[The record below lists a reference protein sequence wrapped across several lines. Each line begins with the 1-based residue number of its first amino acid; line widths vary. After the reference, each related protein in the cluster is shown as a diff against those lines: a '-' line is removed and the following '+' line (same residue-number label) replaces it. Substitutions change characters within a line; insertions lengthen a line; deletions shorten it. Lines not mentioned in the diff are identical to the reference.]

1 MKDDRYKIS
10 FFLNIII
17 VIMTICASIFMFTGY
32 RFMSG
37 DGVILESTKLGMF
50 KFFTV
55 DSNLFMGIVS
65 LFFLIYEKKLIKGE
79 IAEIPKGLYCLKLM
93 ATTSVMLTF
102 VIVFIYLSPLVGSI
116 YKMIMNSNLFFHLL
130 IPLCSL
136 ITFVFFEKTDKLS
149 FKYSF
154 LGIVPTFLYALFY
167 LINVLIHME
176 NGTVSTQYD
185 FYWFVQ
191 NGVWTSLI
199 VIPIMLIITYIMS
212 FVLWKFNR
220 IRKEI

>member
-1 MKDDRYKIS
+1 
-10 FFLNIII
+10 
-17 VIMTICASIFMFTGY
+17 
-32 RFMSG
+32 MSG

-65 LFFLIYEKKLIKGE
+65 LIFLIYERKLIKGE

-167 LINVLIHME
+167 LINVLIHMK

-199 VIPIMLIITYIMS
+199 VVPIMLIITYIIS
-212 FVLWKFNR
+212 FVLWKFNGV
-220 IRKEI
+220 RKEK

>member
-1 MKDDRYKIS
+1 
-10 FFLNIII
+10 
-17 VIMTICASIFMFTGY
+17 
-32 RFMSG
+32 MSG

-65 LFFLIYEKKLIKGE
+65 LIFLIYERKLINGE
-79 IAEIPKGLYCLKLM
+79 IVKIPKGLYCLKLM

-102 VIVFIYLSPLVGSI
+102 VIAFIYLSPLVGSI

-136 ITFVFFEKTDKLS
+136 ITFVLFEKTDKLS

-199 VIPIMLIITYIMS
+199 VVPIMLIITYIMS